1 MKKKNKGIIYKV
13 TNIHNNKVYVG
24 CTTVGVEERK
34 KDHCKKS
41 KKGKAYA
48 FQNAI
53 AIYGPGAFKWEQI
66 DTASITNEL
75 ARKEKEYILKY
86 NSKEEGY
93 NSDEGGGIRKNIYQ
107 YDLDGRLVNKFTSL
121 EEAAK
126 EFNSF
131 KQNISSAC
139 LSETHFYKDSLWS
152 YNYKES
158 FKPNK
163 GVRTKQV
170 IQLDLYGNYIAHYI
184 SVAEASRQT
193 GCNKTS
199 IAKVC
204 RGERK
209 SCGGFNWRYLL
220 KSN

>member
-93 NSDEGGGIRKNIYQ
+93 NSDVGGGIQKTVYE
-107 YDLDGRLVNKFTSL
+107 YTLDGSLVNKFDSL

-126 EFNSF
+126 VVNSF
-131 KQNISSAC
+131 KQNISRAC
-139 LSETHFYKDSLWS
+139 LSETHFYKSSLWS
-152 YNYKES
+152 YTYNEP
-158 FKPNK
+158 FKPK
-163 GVRTKQV
+163 KDVRFKRV
-170 IQLDLYGNYIAHYI
+170 IQLDLNNNILARYV

-209 SCGGFNWRYLL
+209 SCGGYEWKYIY
-220 KSN
+220 